1 MCLLLSYGFYLFYV
15 WCGVVVVVC
24 MSCMLVVVSLP
35 CYTAEVMAAVL
46 YSGHAAE
53 SDGIEWSPC

>member
-1 MCLLLSYGFYLFYV
+1 M

-24 MSCMLVVVSLP
+24 VSCTLVVESLL
-35 CYTAEVMAAVL
+35 CYTAEVGAVL
-46 YSGHAAE
+46 YSGHGAE